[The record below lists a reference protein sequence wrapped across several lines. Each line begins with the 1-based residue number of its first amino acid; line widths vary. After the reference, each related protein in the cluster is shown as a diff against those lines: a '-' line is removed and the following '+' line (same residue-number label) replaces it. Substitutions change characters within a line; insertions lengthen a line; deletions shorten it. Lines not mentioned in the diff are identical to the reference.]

1 MDTIRGPIE
10 LLVLAFPGS
19 RFDGHLAEA
28 VSDLADGDAVCIVDL
43 AFVRKDEAGAVQ
55 WAEVHELDD
64 ELRNEVIDVV
74 RESAGLLTDAQL
86 EGAAGRLAPGDSA
99 AVLIIE
105 HLWARDLVA
114 SIAGSGGQVVA
125 HERIPATAWRTV
137 E

>member
-1 MDTIRGPIE
+1 MDTNRGPIE

-43 AFVRKDEAGAVQ
+43 AFVSKDGAGVVR

-64 ELRNEVIDVV
+64 ELRNEVIDMV

-86 EGAAGRLAPGDSA
+86 EGAAERLAPGDAA

-105 HLWARDLVA
+105 HLWARDLAA

-125 HERIPATAWRTV
+125 HDRIPPPGA
-137 E
+137 